1 MAYFRNLN
9 GRLKEMLDL
18 FKKDQRLLIVIN
30 ADPDALASA
39 LALKRILYR
48 KVQTVAI
55 AHINEISR
63 PDNLAMIK
71 LLRIPTIKLTPLL
84 IAQYDRFALVDSQ
97 PHHHPDFEKIKFSI
111 VLDHHPLNKDKPVE
125 ADYSEINPHYG
136 ANSSLLTEYL
146 YNLKI
151 RPGKLLATAL
161 LYGIKTDTQSFE
173 RNFSDADI
181 KAFKYLSKFYNP
193 LILQK
198 IVRSEFRKEW
208 LKYFSQVFRKLKL
221 LGHGASVFMG
231 KVESPDILVI
241 LADFFL
247 RIHNI
252 SWDMVSGIHGDSLV
266 VIFRGDGLRKDM
278 GKMASQM
285 FSDLGPAGGHKQMA
299 RAEISLE
306 RIDKTHAHQFIL
318 NRLANINARRNSKN
332 QQAGNKNSA
341 GTGGNDIAERKALPA
356 Q

>member
-1 MAYFRNLN
+1 MGYFRNLEAKIN
-9 GRLKEMLDL
+9 EMVSLFNKKE
-18 FKKDQRLLIVIN
+18 RLLILIN

-39 LALKRILYR
+39 MALKRILFR

-55 AHINEISR
+55 AHVNDISR

-71 LLRIPTIKLTPLL
+71 LLRIPVQKLSPLL
-84 IAQYDRFALVDSQ
+84 AAQYDKFALVDSQ
-97 PHHHPDFEKIKFSI
+97 PHHHPDFEKVEFSI
-111 VLDHHPLNKDKPVE
+111 ILDHHPLSDDNPAQAAYK
-125 ADYSEINPHYG
+125 EINPDYG
-136 ANSSLLTEYL
+136 ATSSLLTEYL
-146 YNLKI
+146 YNLNI

-161 LYGIKTDTQSFE
+161 IYGIKTDTQSFE
-173 RNFSDADI
+173 RKFSDVDI
-181 KAFKYLSKFYNP
+181 KAFRYLTKFYNP
-193 LILQK
+193 LVLQK

-208 LKYFSQVFRKLKL
+208 LKYFSLAFRKIKL